1 MRAIAQHHQPPRML
15 YDLALVERP
24 RHVDEIVA
32 IDDGLDAAA
41 FAAIA
46 EKNDR
51 VAPPRSHAAIVP
63 ISRGQRKVR
72 CQGGGERRG
81 RHFGRHSTPSI
92 ASAVR
97 SAISTSPGL
106 IFSTPASKLPT

>member
-1 MRAIAQHHQPPRML
+1 MRAIAQHHQPARML

-51 VAPPRSHAAIVP
+51 VSPPRSHDAIVP
-63 ISRGQRKVR
+63 ISRGQRKALYVAASLHQAFDAFKR
-72 CQGGGERRG
+72 QHHAERNLDASMTLKRA
-81 RHFGRHSTPSI
+81 STDSQSI
-92 ASAVR
+92 RVS
-97 SAISTSPGL
+97 
-106 IFSTPASKLPT
+106 